1 MTQAQKDALEIVGG
15 IIDAGDVI
23 TGKDVVKLILGILNV
38 NESNLLL
45 TPNSGSTQI
54 GVPIVPNTPQ
64 VEPEI
69 LKVWCGYPVKT
80 TTTVTGGKTN
90 IPIAGDVTTS
100 IDFNRE
106 YVQSTTADTDV
117 IQERLYENK

>member
-1 MTQAQKDALEIVGG
+1 MTQAQKDALEVVAG

-54 GVPIVPNTPQ
+54 GVPIMPNTPQ
-64 VEPEI
+64 VEPEL
-69 LKVWCGYPVKT
+69 LKVWCGDPVKT
-80 TTTVTGGKTN
+80 TTTVTGKGTN

-106 YVQSTTADTDV
+106 YVQSTTADTNV
-117 IQERLYENK
+117 VQERCYENK

>member
-1 MTQAQKDALEIVGG
+1 MTQAQKDALEVVAG

-23 TGKDVVKLILGILNV
+23 TGKNVVKLILGILNV

-45 TPNSGSTQI
+45 TPNTGHTQI
-54 GVPIVPNTPQ
+54 GAPIIPNTPQ
-64 VEPEI
+64 VEPEL
-69 LKVWCGYPVKT
+69 LKVWCGDPVKT
-80 TTTVTGGKTN
+80 TTTVTGGGTN
-90 IPIAGDVTTS
+90 IPIVGDVTTS

-117 IQERLYENK
+117 VQERLYENE

>member
-1 MTQAQKDALEIVGG
+1 MTQAQKDALEVVAG

-23 TGKDVVKLILGILNV
+23 TGKNVVKLILGILNV

-45 TPNSGSTQI
+45 TPNTGSTQI
-54 GVPIVPNTPQ
+54 GAPIIPNTPQ

-69 LKVWCGYPVKT
+69 LKVWCGDPVKT

-106 YVQSTTADTDV
+106 YVQSTTADTNV
-117 IQERLYENK
+117 VQERCYENK

>member
-1 MTQAQKDALEIVGG
+1 MTQAQKDALEVVAG

-45 TPNSGSTQI
+45 TPNTGPAQI
-54 GVPIVPNTPQ
+54 GTPIIPNTPQ

-69 LKVWCGYPVKT
+69 LKVWCGDPVKT
-80 TTTVTGGKTN
+80 VTTITGGPDV
-90 IPIAGDVTTS
+90 PIAGDITTS
-100 IDFNRE
+100 INFNKE
-106 YVQSTTADTDV
+106 YVQSTTADTNMV
-117 IQERLYENK
+117 QERCYENK

>member
-1 MTQAQKDALEIVGG
+1 MTQAQKDALEVVSG

-45 TPNSGSTQI
+45 TPNTGPAQI
-54 GVPIVPNTPQ
+54 GAPIIPNTPQ

-69 LKVWCGYPVKT
+69 LKVWCGDPVKT
-80 TTTVTGGKTN
+80 ITTVTGGPSV
-90 IPIAGDVTTS
+90 PIAGDVTTS

-106 YVQSTTADTDV
+106 YVQSTTADTNIV
-117 IQERLYENK
+117 QERCYENK